1 MTKIMRLIQK
11 QIQHNYDAY
20 DGYYQYTQNFNDPDD
35 PLRQTLIGL
44 RDYDMFASMSSQ
56 ELDDYIADNF
66 AYGPMV
72 NID

>member
-20 DGYYQYTQNFNDPDD
+20 DGYYQYTQDYNDPND
-35 PLRQTLIGL
+35 PLRQTLTGL

-66 AYGPMV
+66 AYGPMANV
-72 NID
+72 D